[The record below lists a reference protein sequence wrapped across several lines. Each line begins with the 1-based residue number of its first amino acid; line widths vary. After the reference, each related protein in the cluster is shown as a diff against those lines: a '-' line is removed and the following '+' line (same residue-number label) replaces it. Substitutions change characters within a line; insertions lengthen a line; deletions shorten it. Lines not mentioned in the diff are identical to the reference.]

1 MTTCVLDQETTTD
14 NNKHTIEPRLMI
26 TERRR
31 MRESITA
38 HTFMIPIPWVYGIGF
53 AFRDTQI
60 PICLGA
66 TLRLGEADFPCC
78 PQYRVLLSLQL
89 TCLLF

>member
-1 MTTCVLDQETTTD
+1 MRASP
-14 NNKHTIEPRLMI
+14 HTLMI
-26 TERRR
+26 PT
-31 MRESITA
+31 S
-38 HTFMIPIPWVYGIGF
+38 WVYGIGF

-66 TLRLGEADFPCC
+66 TLRADFS
-78 PQYRVLLSLQL
+78 LLSTMPSLALLQL